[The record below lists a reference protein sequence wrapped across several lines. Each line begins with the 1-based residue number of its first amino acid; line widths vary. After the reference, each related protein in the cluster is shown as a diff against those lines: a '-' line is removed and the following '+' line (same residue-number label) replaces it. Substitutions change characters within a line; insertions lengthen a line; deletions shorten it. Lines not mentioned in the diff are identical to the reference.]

1 MGRMNFQPRHWL
13 AVGVLI
19 GTIGLTT
26 GCATNPAEPHIKF
39 IELINK
45 DLITAYQP
53 AHNEVSGWDDTWQLG
68 RQSVDVAWLAPIS
81 HERLPLIIYLPGLG
95 EPATAGEQWRDA
107 WAQAG
112 YAVLSVQGQ
121 AYGPALYLTGQ
132 AQAGVFRELAADRY
146 SSASLRDRLN
156 TLQQVLTDVRARAAK
171 GDAQLAAID
180 WNQVTVAGFDLG
192 AQTAAA
198 VAGAGQAGGA
208 SGVDVQPKAV
218 LLLSPYVDVEARP
231 EAFARMASPVLTI
244 TSPDDEDP
252 FNWVSSNQQ
261 RELLGASVTAAG
273 SYRLKLARATYKT
286 LSGSDLVPVPAEG
299 KAPKAPPPGDEH
311 TPGGKSHA
319 KTKLVGSEGGHS
331 PVGAEPVPDHKQV
344 ASIQA
349 VSQAFLDSRVKH
361 NPAASE
367 WLQKAAPGWLG
378 NAGWLQ

>member
-1 MGRMNFQPRHWL
+1 MNFQPRHWL
-13 AVGVLI
+13 AVSVLL

-26 GCATNPAEPHIKF
+26 GCASDPAEPHIKF
-39 IELINK
+39 IEQVNK
-45 DLITAYQP
+45 DLTTGYQP
-53 AHNEVSGWDDTWQLG
+53 AHNEITSWDDTWKLG
-68 RQSVDVAWLAPIS
+68 RQSVSVAWIAPVS

-95 EPATAGEQWRDA
+95 ESASGGEQWRNA

-146 SSASLRDRLN
+146 SNASLRDRLS
-156 TLQQVLTDVRARAAK
+156 TLQKVLTEVRARAAK
-171 GDAQLAAID
+171 GDAQLASID

-198 VAGAGQAGGA
+198 VAGAGQTDSAT
-208 SGVDVQPKAV
+208 GVDVQPKAV
-218 LLLSPYVDVEARP
+218 LLISPYAEIQARP
-231 EAFARMASPVLTI
+231 ETFARIASPVLTI
-244 TSPDDEDP
+244 TSQDDEDP

-261 RELLGASVTAAG
+261 REMVGAAVTAAG
-273 SYRLKLARATYKT
+273 SHRLRMSRATYKT
-286 LSGSDLVPVPAEG
+286 LSGSDLVPIPTEG
-299 KAPKAPPPGDEH
+299 KALKAPPSEDH

-319 KTKLVGSEGGHS
+319 KTKLVGSGAHS
-331 PVGAEPVPDHKQV
+331 PVGAEPVPDPKQV

-361 NPAASE
+361 NPAASD
-367 WLQKAAPGWLG
+367 WLQKTAPGWLG
-378 NAGWLQ
+378 TAGWLQ